1 MRPAN
6 CKILASDPNFNWVQ
20 KVDKY
25 SQMQSIVPAL
35 NATDQNMTKTP
46 IKIPLKVTFLQF
58 FAGKAFN
65 AKVANI
71 VSLCIWQ
78 GMMYMRLQLS
88 ENWFCGLHSL
98 FYMYPTL
105 HSVSTLVS

>member
-1 MRPAN
+1 
-6 CKILASDPNFNWVQ
+6 
-20 KVDKY
+20 
-25 SQMQSIVPAL
+25 MQSAL
-35 NATDQNMTKTP
+35 NVTDQNMTKMP

-58 FAGKAFN
+58 FAGKVFN
-65 AKVANI
+65 ANVTDIA
-71 VSLCIWQ
+71 SLYILE

-98 FYMYPTL
+98 FYATL